1 MLSLLDA
8 NLARVTPNRL
18 YDCTRNRKTHRL
30 YPYRRA
36 NDHCEFA
43 DLDAVQARKKKNKKT
58 TTKKPLHRV
67 EAKMVYV
74 WK

>member
-8 NLARVTPNRL
+8 NLARVALNRL
-18 YDCTRNRKTHRL
+18 YDCTRDRKPHRL

-36 NDHCEFA
+36 NDHCDFA
-43 DLDAVQARKKKNKKT
+43 DLDAVQTKKKKKE
-58 TTKKPLHRV
+58 KKHLHRV
-67 EAKMVYV
+67 EAKIVNV